1 MDYMFNTRP
10 YWKELSVPES
20 VVSDKYKEYFGSDI
34 IEFFTREEAVNY
46 LLKITKKIQ
55 EKMVSQLQGDK
66 AYCLLKDLYK
76 ILDEAFNVEMYIYGL
91 ASQALSLVSLSDK
104 FALKELFTGIG
115 RSRRTLRGALLR

>member
-46 LLKITKKIQ
+46 LLKITKKYKKKWFHNFKEIKHTAYLKIYTKYLMKHSIFILHRRKQ
-55 EKMVSQLQGDK
+55 EKN
-66 AYCLLKDLYK
+66 
-76 ILDEAFNVEMYIYGL
+76 F
-91 ASQALSLVSLSDK
+91 LS
-104 FALKELFTGIG
+104 
-115 RSRRTLRGALLR
+115 

>member
-46 LLKITKKIQ
+46 LLKITNSNFPHRNTRK
-55 EKMVSQLQGDK
+55 
-66 AYCLLKDLYK
+66 
-76 ILDEAFNVEMYIYGL
+76 
-91 ASQALSLVSLSDK
+91 
-104 FALKELFTGIG
+104 
-115 RSRRTLRGALLR
+115 SR

>member
-76 ILDEAFNVEMYIYGL
+76 ILA
-91 ASQALSLVSLSDK
+91 DK
-104 FALKELFTGIG
+104 MRPMVYELGFLKQ
-115 RSRRTLRGALLR
+115 